1 MVRDIFVGL
10 WQLLF
15 PPVCAVCWVRL
26 APGSVSSMCPA
37 CRQNVVFLRPP
48 CCTLCG
54 MELAGDAD
62 RSHRC
67 GDCLQRPPPYT
78 LARSLVR
85 YEHSVAQLL
94 RRLKFHGDTSVLP
107 AIGELSLG
115 GRLEAFAEC
124 GVIIP
129 VPLHVERLRQR
140 GLNQASLLAQVLFPD
155 KKASIRRDL
164 LVRTRNTPAQTTL
177 SGRQRRQN
185 LDGAFAVRPG
195 MSVTGVVCLVDDVYT
210 TGSTVAECSQVL
222 LRHGAE
228 EVRVLTLAR
237 AARPR

>member
-1 MVRDIFVGL
+1 MIRDVVVGL

-15 PPVCAVCWVRL
+15 PPACAICRLRL
-26 APGSVSSMCPA
+26 APGSISTMCTS
-37 CRQNVVFLRPP
+37 CREKLVFLRPP
-48 CCTLCG
+48 FCALCG

-67 GDCLQRPPPYT
+67 GDCLRRPPPYT

-85 YEHSVAQLL
+85 YEPSVAFLL
-94 RRLKFHGDTSVLP
+94 QRLKYHGDTSVLP
-107 AIGELSLG
+107 AITELLAQW
-115 GRLEAFAEC
+115 RRDAFADC
-124 GVIIP
+124 RVIIP
-129 VPLHVERLRQR
+129 VPLHLTRHRQR
-140 GLNQASLLAQVLFPD
+140 GLNQASLLAQAFFPD
-155 KKASIRRDL
+155 KKADIRRDL

-177 SGRQRRQN
+177 SGHQRRRN
-185 LDGAFAVRPG
+185 LDGAFAVRQG
-195 MSVTGVVCLVDDVYT
+195 MSFTGVVCLVDDVFT

-222 LRHGAE
+222 LQHGAE